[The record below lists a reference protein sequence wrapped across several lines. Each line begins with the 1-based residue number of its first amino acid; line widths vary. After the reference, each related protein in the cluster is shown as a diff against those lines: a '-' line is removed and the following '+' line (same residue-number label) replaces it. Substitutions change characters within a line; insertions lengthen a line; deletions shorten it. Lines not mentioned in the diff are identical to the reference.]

1 MSEVRELNAPWYG
14 KLDPDQVL
22 TAAVGKL
29 KSVLIIGEALDGTAY
44 YAGSERDAENM
55 LWKLARAQFKLLR
68 GDFT

>member
-1 MSEVRELNAPWYG
+1 MSDIRELNAPWHG

-29 KSVLIIGEALDGTAY
+29 KSVLIIGEEHDGTAY
-44 YAGSERDAENM
+44 YAGSERGAENA
-55 LWKLARAQFKLLR
+55 LWKIAQMQFKLLR